1 VTKTEA
7 PPLLVCVTMDSMK
20 PMMLVMNVH
29 ITVLPV
35 PPPPTVP
42 PVLETESMPQTV
54 TVMMDIMMMVLVKTV
69 NFVPKNV
76 LHVPTLKPVPVVL
89 PEDPTPQLVNVLME
103 LMKTKTEIVRIVLTN
118 VWLVLI

>member
-1 VTKTEA
+1 
-7 PPLLVCVTMDSMK
+7 
-20 PMMLVMNVH
+20 
-29 ITVLPV
+29 
-35 PPPPTVP
+35 
-42 PVLETESMPQTV
+42 
-54 TVMMDIMMMVLVKTV
+54 MVLVKTV

-103 LMKTKTEIVRIVLTN
+103 LMKTKTEIVKIVLTN